1 MSYNLVEID
10 PISGEHK
17 LKKVAGLS
25 KLNVWT
31 GTQSDY
37 NAQKNTIPNGSYVNI
52 TDDAESGNGIKD
64 IYSTDEVKTNK
75 VWIDGK
81 PIYRKCIQLTNL
93 TADSEIDV
101 TSLNIDKCL
110 NLGGFIE
117 DSSMIVN
124 IGNYYVKDYSNCG
137 AFYKKENKRIRFQ
150 KDSNV
155 SNTNNGYLILEYT
168 KTS

>member
-81 PIYRKCIQLTNL
+81 PIYRKVISSSSF
-93 TADSEIDV
+93 TA
-101 TSLNIDKCL
+101 SLSVSIPNIK
-110 NLGGFIE
+110 E
-117 DSSMIVN
+117 IVN
-124 IGNYYVKDYSNCG
+124 ITHQRRFDSRPNLYVVGDGVTNSNSLIYSYGENAINISTVSSGIVIYDYVG
-137 AFYKKENKRIRFQ
+137 I
-150 KDSNV
+150 
-155 SNTNNGYLILEYT
+155 IEYT
-168 KTS
+168 KN

>member
-1 MSYNLVEID
+1 MSYNIVQED
-10 PISGEHK
+10 GT

-81 PIYRKCIQLTNL
+81 PIYRKVLTGLSFGNTLTTWTNVGATAILPNAETLITATVCRTYDNSIHTEIPIACANGQLKYYIY
-93 TADSEIDV
+93 AGMQ
-101 TSLNIDKCL
+101 TSNNYNFDK
-110 NLGGFIE
+110 
-117 DSSMIVN
+117 IV
-124 IGNYYVKDYSNCG
+124 C
-137 AFYKKENKRIRFQ
+137 
-150 KDSNV
+150 
-155 SNTNNGYLILEYT
+155 EYT

>member
-1 MSYNLVEID
+1 MSYNIVQED
-10 PISGEHK
+10 GT
-17 LKKVAGLS
+17 LKKIAGLS

-31 GTQSDY
+31 GTQADY

-81 PIYRKCIQLTNL
+81 PIYRKVLLCTTNTKLDAQGTWTVVSGWSETPSDIKEFVCINT
-93 TADSEIDV
+93 
-101 TSLNIDKCL
+101 
-110 NLGGFIE
+110 
-117 DSSMIVN
+117 
-124 IGNYYVKDYSNCG
+124 
-137 AFYKKENKRIRFQ
+137 
-150 KDSNV
+150 SNV
-155 SNTNNGYLILEYT
+155 SLGNRIDYMIQTDKTLKFYSLAWYLFVQVGDKLIIEYT

>member
-81 PIYRKCIQLTNL
+81 PIYRKVLLCTTKTELNVAGSWTIVSGW
-93 TADSEIDV
+93 SETPSDIKEFVYID
-101 TSLNIDKCL
+101 T
-110 NLGGFIE
+110 
-117 DSSMIVN
+117 
-124 IGNYYVKDYSNCG
+124 
-137 AFYKKENKRIRFQ
+137 
-150 KDSNV
+150 SNV
-155 SNTNNGYLILEYT
+155 SLGNRIDYKIETNKTLKFYSLASYLSVEVGDKLIIEYT

>member
-81 PIYRKCIQLTNL
+81 PIYRKCGFIQSISAKTEKILDSTLTTSSVDVIVQNGGCITTTNGVKLFIGGYSGASYRANL
-93 TADSEIDV
+93 T
-101 TSLNIDKCL
+101 
-110 NLGGFIE
+110 
-117 DSSMIVN
+117 
-124 IGNYYVKDYSNCG
+124 
-137 AFYKKENKRIRFQ
+137 IR
-150 KDSNV
+150 
-155 SNTNNGYLILEYT
+155 NNGLIFLSSEDAYNNVYWWIEYT
-168 KTS
+168 KK